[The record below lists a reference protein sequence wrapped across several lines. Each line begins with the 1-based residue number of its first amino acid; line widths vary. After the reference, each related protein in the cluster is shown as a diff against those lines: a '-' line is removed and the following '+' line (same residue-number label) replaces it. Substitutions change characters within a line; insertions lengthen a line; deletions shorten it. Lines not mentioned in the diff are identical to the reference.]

1 MKQSVV
7 YIGIDVAKAHL
18 DVAWAQSVRRLPNQR
33 SGHTTLIRW
42 IKQSTT
48 PVQLICEASGGYE
61 QALLESLEKSEVKV
75 TLVQAVRVRQY
86 ARAAGILAKTDKID
100 AKVLAAFGSA
110 IKPQPTRPLSA
121 QQKRLRQYEAQ
132 RRHLSRI
139 LVAEENRLAQ
149 LSCAELRTL
158 SRSLMSKI
166 KKQIETLDRRI
177 GELITQDQTL
187 WEKAQKL
194 TAIRASVRARLRSCS
209 RKCPSLANSIV
220 VKPLLW
226 PAWRHLTTTVA
237 QSAASAPSLVDA
249 ALCAPD
255 FTWLHFRPLASIRSY
270 RAFTNVCVPKG
281 NRTNSLSQQSC
292 GNSFSLS
299 ITPSNPNQSSLETNT
314 VTYDGIHGNNS
325 GLPIS
330 TCRRLACVLV
340 TCSLRLSATNLTLTP
355 PIKPRSQNNS
365 S

>member
-18 DVAWAQSVRRLPNQR
+18 DVAWAETVRRLPNQR
-33 SGHTTLIRW
+33 SGHAALIQW

-86 ARAAGILAKTDKID
+86 ARATGILAKTDKID

-110 IKPQPTRPLSA
+110 IKPQPTPPLSVE
-121 QQKRLRQYEAQ
+121 QKRLRQYEAQ

-166 KKQIETLDRRI
+166 KNQIETLDRRI
-177 GELITQDQTL
+177 GELIAQDQTL
-187 WEKAQKL
+187 CEKAQKL
-194 TAIRASVRARLRSCS
+194 SAISGVGARTAALLLAQMPELGQLNRRQAAALAGLAPFNHDSGAIRGKRAIFGGRRALRTGLYMAALSAARFNPILSRFYQRLRAKGKPHKLALTAVM
-209 RKCPSLANSIV
+209 RKLLLALNHSL
-220 VKPLLW
+220 KPI
-226 PAWRHLTTTVA
+226 PCTT
-237 QSAASAPSLVDA
+237 
-249 ALCAPD
+249 
-255 FTWLHFRPLASIRSY
+255 
-270 RAFTNVCVPKG
+270 
-281 NRTNSLSQQSC
+281 
-292 GNSFSLS
+292 
-299 ITPSNPNQSSLETNT
+299 
-314 VTYDGIHGNNS
+314 
-325 GLPIS
+325 
-330 TCRRLACVLV
+330 
-340 TCSLRLSATNLTLTP
+340 
-355 PIKPRSQNNS
+355 
-365 S
+365 